1 MRNAH
6 PGRPSSSPRQ
16 FNAVHPH
23 GGACSAYC
31 STVVEAAVVKRLE
44 VQPSFEEV
52 GTARRF
58 VRRELASASSDLSG
72 DMQLIVSELV
82 SNAIE
87 HGASEQV
94 AVELSVSKTKVLLSV
109 ESHGFVD
116 QLPPLEQWALARA
129 DEVSGRGLGI
139 VRDLADSVQVVRG
152 NSSITITVQRRYSPA
167 T

>member
-1 MRNAH
+1 
-6 PGRPSSSPRQ
+6 
-16 FNAVHPH
+16 
-23 GGACSAYC
+23 
-31 STVVEAAVVKRLE
+31 VVEAAIVKRLE
-44 VQPSFEEV
+44 VQPKFEQV

-58 VRRELASASSDLSG
+58 VRRELSAASPDLAG

-94 AVELSVSKTKVLLSV
+94 TVEISVSNAKVVLSV

-116 QLPPLEQWALARA
+116 QLPRLEQWALAPS

-139 VRDLADSVQVVRG
+139 VRDLADAVQVVRE
-152 NSSITITVQRRYSPA
+152 NSSITITVHRRFIPA
-167 T
+167 TATAS